1 MSKATPLV
9 ALLFSEF
16 LVRILKPVNDSD
28 FESVKNVS
36 CNPTT
41 AGLYSLA
48 SRVSSSKLT

>member
-1 MSKATPLV
+1 MSKATHLV

-41 AGLYSLA
+41 VLQAELA
-48 SRVSSSKLT
+48 PQS